1 MVYVISQEGIPLMPT
16 EKHGM
21 VRHFLKEGLAKV
33 VRRKPFTIQLQY
45 KSKTYVQ
52 PVTYGIDSGYTYIG
66 YSVVANKK
74 ELMCGELTLLKDMSE
89 RLKKRRDYRILRRS
103 RLRYRKP
110 RFDNR
115 KRPEGWLTP
124 SIQHKFDSHIRFIN
138 LLRTFLPL
146 TTINIEVGSFD
157 TQKIKDSN
165 IQGVDYQNGEQKD
178 FYNLREYILYRDNYK
193 CQLCGNSGVP
203 LVVHHIGYWKQDR
216 TNRPDNLITLCTQCH
231 SSTNHAENGKLY
243 GMKSATRTLKEAT
256 FMSMV
261 KKKLAEELN
270 KTFIVNTTY
279 GYETKSKRIALGL
292 DKTHY
297 NDAFVIA
304 GGTEEHKR
312 VEPINF
318 VQRRRNNRSLELF
331 YDAKYIDTRTGKVAS
346 GKELFNGR
354 TTRNKELNT
363 ENLHKY
369 RGTKKSAG
377 RRQIR
382 KQHYFYQAG
391 DLVWFNNKV
400 YKVSGNEGGNSKYNY
415 ISLVGSKKQ
424 AKPNQVKIYKFRRG
438 IYVDE

>member
-45 KSKTYVQ
+45 RSKTYTQ
-52 PVTYGIDSGYTYIG
+52 PVTYGIDSGYSYVG
-66 YSVVANKK
+66 YSAVANKK
-74 ELMCGELTLLKDMSE
+74 ELISGVLTLLKDMSE
-89 RLKKRRDYRILRRS
+89 RLKKRRDYRRLRRT
-103 RLRYRKP
+103 RLRYRKS

-115 KRPEGWLTP
+115 KKPDGWLAP

-146 TTINIEVGSFD
+146 TTINIEVGNFD
-157 TQKIKDSN
+157 TQKIKDPN
-165 IQGVDYQNGEQKD
+165 ISGVGYQNGEQKD
-178 FYNLREYILYRDNYK
+178 FFNLREYILYRDNYK
-193 CQLCGNSGVP
+193 CQLCGRDDLP
-203 LVVHHIGYWKQDR
+203 LVVHHIGYWKGDR

-231 SSTNHAENGKLY
+231 SPANHAQNGKLY
-243 GMKSATRTLKEAT
+243 GMKSVTRTLKEAT
-256 FMSMV
+256 FMSTV
-261 KKKLAEELN
+261 KQKLANELS
-270 KTFIVNTTY
+270 KTFNVNVTY
-279 GYETKSKRIALGL
+279 GYETKAKRIALGL

-304 GGTEEHKR
+304 GGTKDHKR

-318 VQRRRNNRSLELF
+318 VQTRRNNRSLEKF
-331 YDAKYIDTRTGKVAS
+331 YDAKYVDTRTGKVAS

-354 TTRNKELNT
+354 TTRNKKLNT

-369 RGTKKSAG
+369 RGLKKSAG
-377 RRQIR
+377 QRRIR

-391 DLVWFNNKV
+391 DLVWFNGKV
-400 YKVSGNEGGNSKYNY
+400 YKVKSNEGGNSKYKY
-415 ISLVGSKKQ
+415 ISLVGSKKY

-438 IYVDE
+438 ICVDE

>member
-52 PVTYGIDSGYTYIG
+52 PVTYGIDSGYTYVG

-74 ELMCGELTLLKDMSE
+74 ELICGMLTLLKDMNE
-89 RLKKRRDYRILRRS
+89 RLKKRRMYRRIRRS

-115 KRPEGWLTP
+115 KRLNDWLAP

-146 TTINIEVGSFD
+146 TTINIEVGDFD
-157 TQKIKDSN
+157 TQKIKDPN
-165 IQGVDYQNGEQKD
+165 IQGVGYQNGAQKD

-193 CQLCGNSGVP
+193 CKLCGKPNVP
-203 LVVHHIGYWKQDR
+203 LVVHHIGYWKGDR

-231 SSTNHAENGKLY
+231 SPANHAQNGKLY
-243 GMKSATRTLKEAT
+243 GMKSVTRTLKEAT
-256 FMSMV
+256 FMSTV
-261 KKKLAEELN
+261 KEKLTEELN
-270 KTFIVNTTY
+270 KTFIVNVTY

-304 GGTEEHKR
+304 GGTKDHKR

-318 VQRRRNNRSLELF
+318 VQTRRNNRSLETF
-331 YDAKYIDTRTGKVAS
+331 VDAKYVDTRTGKVAS

-369 RGTKKSAG
+369 RGDKKSAG

-382 KQHYFYQAG
+382 RQHYFYQAG

-400 YKVSGNEGGNSKYNY
+400 YKVKSNVSDGKYRY
-415 ISLVGSKKQ
+415 IELIGSKKL

-438 IYVDE
+438 ICVDE